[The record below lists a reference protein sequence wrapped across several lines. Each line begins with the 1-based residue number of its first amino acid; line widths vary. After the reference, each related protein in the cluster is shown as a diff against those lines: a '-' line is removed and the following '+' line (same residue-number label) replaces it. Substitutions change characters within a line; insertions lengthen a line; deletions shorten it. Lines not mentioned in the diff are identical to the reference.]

1 MAETEKLITLDNIK
15 YIIGQFQAH
24 FLAPFARRLS
34 PGAKINGVLFDG
46 YTDIAVPCHP
56 ERNIELTAD
65 CGVSIQFENSSNA
78 RMVMARNGLYFYD
91 GSTLTP
97 IIKVKKNSDNTYSI
111 TAPGIG
117 TSTTASTTSSAKQ
130 IGFITDED

>member
-15 YIIGQFQAH
+15 YIISQLQAH

-65 CGVSIQFENSSNA
+65 CCVSIQFENSSAA
-78 RMVMARNGLYFYD
+78 RMVLARNGVYFYD